1 MKIAVIGAGA
11 MGSIYGGKLS
21 KNNEVYLID
30 VNQTSVDFIN
40 NNGLTLCE
48 QDKENMY
55 YPKAVTNSLN
65 LPKMDL
71 ILLFVKSIFSEIA
84 LENNKN
90 LIGENT
96 YVMTLQNGAGHEDI
110 LQKFVP
116 LERIIRG
123 TTEDVGTIVGLGK
136 VKRGGIGN
144 TNIGLLVKTDSTI
157 LEDIK
162 QTFDN
167 AGFNVR
173 IKDNIQQLV
182 WDKLITNASLSATTG
197 VLKCTIGYLNENKYA
212 NNMMRLLFD
221 EVCEVVK
228 AQGLEVDKEVSW
240 KNITAVTINSKDGV
254 TSISADLQNGRK
266 TEVDTITG
274 AVVRMGHKLGV
285 PVKTQEF
292 VLNTIHAMEC
302 QK

>member
-1 MKIAVIGAGA
+1 MKIAVVGAGA

-21 KNNEVYLID
+21 QNNEVYLVD
-30 VNQTSVDFIN
+30 VNQAYVDFVN
-40 NNGLTLCE
+40 NNGLILSEKDT
-48 QDKENMY
+48 ENIY
-55 YPKAVTNSLN
+55 HPKAVSDSSN

-71 ILLFVKSIFSEIA
+71 IILFVKSIFSEVA
-84 LENNKN
+84 LQNNKN

-123 TTEDVGTIVGLGK
+123 TTEDVGTVLELGK
-136 VKRGGIGN
+136 VRRSGDGN
-144 TNIGLLVKTDSTI
+144 TNIGMLVETDSTI
-157 LEDIK
+157 LNDIK
-162 QTFDN
+162 QTFDD

-173 IKDNIQQLV
+173 IKDNIQQIV
-182 WDKLITNASLSATTG
+182 WDKLINNASLSATTG
-197 VLKCTIGYLNENKYA
+197 VLKCTIGYLNENQYA
-212 NNMMRLLFD
+212 NNMMRALFD
-221 EVCEVVK
+221 EVCAVAK
-228 AQGLEVDKEVSW
+228 AQGLEVDKELSW
-240 KNITAVTINSKDGV
+240 EKITAVTINSKDGV
-254 TSISADLQNGRK
+254 TSISTDLQNGKK

-292 VLNTIHAMEC
+292 VLNTIHAMEGHI
-302 QK
+302 